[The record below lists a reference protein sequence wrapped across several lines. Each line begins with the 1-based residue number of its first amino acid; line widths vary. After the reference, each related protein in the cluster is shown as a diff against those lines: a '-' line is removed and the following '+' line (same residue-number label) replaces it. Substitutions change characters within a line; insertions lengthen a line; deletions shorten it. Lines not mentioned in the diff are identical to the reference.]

1 MTMRRQDDTN
11 LALLDAR
18 VGHMEASTATIGE
31 QLTKHVTECAAM
43 QKKVLLM
50 VVFVAGWV
58 VAHSPEG
65 VKVLGRVFTVIF
77 P

>member
-18 VGHMEASTATIGE
+18 VGHMEVSTATIGE

-65 VKVLGRVFTVIF
+65 VTVIAKVLRTVI